1 MKASYRWLR
10 SLVPQLTATPEE
22 LAKKLTHAGLEVEST
37 HHFGAAAASCI
48 VVKVVSMRPHPKKD
62 GLRLVT
68 VDRGGEKQELV
79 CGAPNVPEPGGLVVL
94 APLGAHLPAKG
105 LTITARDIGGVR
117 SEGMLCSEAELG
129 LSDESDGILVLPH
142 ASATAGAPLLA
153 AIPEAEDFI
162 FEIGLTPNRPDCL
175 GHVGLAREICAL
187 YGYSFVMPSPKPA
200 PTGVAI
206 EQAGV
211 TLRIEDTTRCP
222 QFSAAAAV
230 SIKIGPSPLWQRYRL
245 TSLGVRPINNV
256 VDITNIV
263 MLEFGHPMHA
273 FDFDKLAR
281 GPEGSP
287 LITVRTAKEGEKLKT
302 LDGNE
307 RTLSADDLVVCDAAG
322 PLALAGVMGGE
333 RSEISESTNRVL
345 LECAYFD
352 PRTVRRTARRHSLH
366 SEASH
371 RFERGVDPS
380 DIDAVLLTASAHLAR
395 QAGAEVLAGHVHA
408 QGSVRFPKTA
418 RLRVSRMRN
427 LLGLDI
433 PWAEATSTLERLGCK
448 LVRDTGAMADFE
460 LPSHRPDMTREVDLI
475 EEVVRVHGMDNV
487 PETLPA
493 LRATRDV
500 GTSETFAER
509 VRREATGVGLSEAV
523 ILAMTSREAL
533 ENVKAET
540 PAVVL
545 KNPLGEQGSVL
556 RTSLLP
562 GLFESV
568 ARAKAHGEP
577 SSRLFAMGPLFRKTT
592 PEAEKKGGPDAALP
606 FEQPAFAMVLSGYR
620 PVHLKKPERLDVLDL
635 KGFTDALL
643 ERLTGQAP
651 TLVRKDLPAH
661 LHPRGAAWLLVRGVR
676 VGSMGPV
683 HPDVSDS
690 FALDEATFVLELDL
704 AAVEALG
711 KPLSAFQ
718 PIPRFPPVTRD
729 IAVVVRLAQA
739 AGDLLAEVKDAAGGL
754 ASDVSLFDRFTGA
767 GVPADHVS
775 YAMRVQ
781 YRNLERTL
789 TDAEVDACHAKVI
802 ERLGMRF
809 GAQLRG

>member
-10 SLVPQLTATPEE
+10 SLVPQLSATPEE
-22 LAKKLTHAGLEVEST
+22 LAEKLTQAGLEVEHI

-48 VVKVVSMRPHPKKD
+48 VAKVVSMRPHPKKD

-79 CGAPNVPEPGGLVVL
+79 CGAPNVPDPGGLVVL
-94 APLGAHLPAKG
+94 APVGAHLPAKG
-105 LTITARDIGGVR
+105 LTITPREIAGVL
-117 SEGMLCSEAELG
+117 SEGMLCSESELG
-129 LSDESDGILVLPH
+129 LSDESDGILILPQ

-153 AIPEAEDFI
+153 SIPEAEDHI
-162 FEIGLTPNRPDCL
+162 FEIGLTPNRADCL

-187 YGYSFVMPSPKPA
+187 YGYTFALPTPKPIQS
-200 PTGVAI
+200 GVAI

-211 TLRIEDTTRCP
+211 TIRLEDSARCP

-230 SIKIGPSPLWQRYRL
+230 SVTVSPSPLWQRYRL

-256 VDITNIV
+256 VDITNLV

-281 GPEGSP
+281 GPEGTP
-287 LITVRTAKEGEKLKT
+287 LITVRTAKEGEVLRT
-302 LDGNE
+302 LDGVD
-307 RTLSADDLVVCDAAG
+307 RKLTTDDLVVCDAAG
-322 PLALAGVMGGE
+322 PLAIAGVMGGE
-333 RSEISESTNRVL
+333 RSEISATTNRVL

-352 PRTVRRTARRHSLH
+352 PRTVRRSARRHGLH

-380 DIDAVLLTASAHLAR
+380 DIDSVLSSASAHLAR
-395 QAGAEVLAGHVHA
+395 QAGAELLTGHVHA
-408 QGSVRFPKTA
+408 QGSTRFPKTT

-427 LLGLDI
+427 LLGMDV
-433 PWAEATSTLERLGCK
+433 PWVDALAILERLGCK

-460 LPSHRPDMTREVDLI
+460 LPSHRPDLAREVDLI
-475 EEVVRVHGMDNV
+475 EEVIRVRGMDNV
-487 PETLPA
+487 PEVLPS

-500 GTSETFAER
+500 GTSETFMER

-523 ILAMTSREAL
+523 VLSMTSRAAL
-533 ENVKAET
+533 TNAKAEE
-540 PAVVL
+540 PSVIL
-545 KNPLGEQGSVL
+545 QNPLGEQGAVL

-577 SSRLFAMGPLFRKTT
+577 SSRLFATGPLFRK
-592 PEAEKKGGPDAALP
+592 EKPGAVKTGSPDDALP
-606 FEQPAFAMVLSGYR
+606 WEQSAFAMVLSGFR
-620 PVHLKKPERLDVLDL
+620 PVHLGKPERLDVLDL
-635 KGFTDALL
+635 KGFADALV
-643 ERLTGQAP
+643 ERLTGSAP
-651 TLVRKDLPAH
+651 TLTRKDLPAH
-661 LHPRGAAWLLVRGVR
+661 LHPRGAAWLAVRGQTI
-676 VGSMGPV
+676 GTMGPV
-683 HPDVSDS
+683 HPDVADA
-690 FALDEATFVLELDL
+690 FQLDESTFVLELDL
-704 AAVEALG
+704 GAVEALG
-711 KPLSAFQ
+711 KPIAEFQ
-718 PIPRFPPVTRD
+718 AIPRFPPVTRD
-729 IAVVVRLAQA
+729 IAVVVRIAQP
-739 AGDLLAEVKDAAGGL
+739 AGELLAEVKDAAGGL
-754 ASDVSLFDRFTGA
+754 ASDVALFDRFTGA
-767 GVPADHVS
+767 GVPQDHVS

-789 TDAEVDACHAKVI
+789 TDAEVDACHAKVV